1 MSYSVESVLQDESVI
16 ANFPWDRDVL
26 IDFARSMAQYGRSH
40 ALPLAIAV
48 YMNDV
53 KIYQEFLDG
62 TSEVNELWI
71 QRKIN
76 TVRACGH
83 STLYARAV
91 MDKSAYDELKLEHHF
106 GELAIC
112 GGGIPIIKNGKQEAV
127 VIVSGLP
134 HEDDHNLI
142 VNQFDIFRSKYG
154 K

>member
-1 MSYSVESVLQDESVI
+1 MTYTVESVLLDEKKI
-16 ANFPWDRDVL
+16 ADYVWGRESL
-26 IDFARSMAQYGRSH
+26 IEFARSLADYGRQQKLS
-40 ALPLAIAV
+40 LAIAI
-48 YMNDV
+48 YFQDV
-53 KIYQEFLDG
+53 KIFQEFLDG
-62 TSEVNELWI
+62 TSEVNELWV

-83 STLYARAV
+83 STLYARAI
-91 MDKSAYDELKLEHHF
+91 MDKGAYGELQLEHHF

-112 GGGIPIIKNGKQEAV
+112 GGGIPIIKNGNLEAV

-142 VNQFDIFRSKYG
+142 ISQFEIFRSKHG